1 MSQTSL
7 IIKRSPTYSLFSNPH
22 RQQLCEEE
30 CSLLSIRDDVKK
42 QVPFFTRWDVDDFE
56 LEAAASPALRV
67 PHGSR
72 KTCSEFTLDWEQIE
86 SATDLKEE
94 EKKDSVEKISTV
106 REYIDKEVLSEDVTD
121 VSEESFSLVFGEERE
136 E

>member
-1 MSQTSL
+1 M
-7 IIKRSPTYSLFSNPH
+7 ISNWKQLQARLSAFLTVLERHVAIPH
-22 RQQLCEEE
+22 
-30 CSLLSIRDDVKK
+30 SIEK
-42 QVPFFTRWDVDDFE
+42 
-56 LEAAASPALRV
+56 
-67 PHGSR
+67 
-72 KTCSEFTLDWEQIE
+72 QIE